1 MSQIKIYNQKHKSK
15 IFNKDDLILL
25 SMKNL
30 NQKHSS
36 KKLSHK
42 FAESFH
48 INKSIKK
55 QVYHLYLSI
64 IYQIH
69 NIFHVTYLESYRH
82 KKDNDETSYFFASEL
97 IDEKEEYEVK
107 EILRK

>member
-1 MSQIKIYNQKHKSK
+1 MSQVKTYNQKHKSK
-15 IFNKDDLILL
+15 IFNKYNFVLL

-48 INKSIKK
+48 INKFIKK
-55 QVYHLYLSI
+55 QTYHLHLSI

-69 NIFHVTYLESYRH
+69 NIFHVSYLESYRH
-82 KKDNDETSYFFASEL
+82 KKNNDEILYFFASEL